1 MDCPCGTARADNP
14 QHRLDKKPVVLA
26 AAPRITGLA
35 QTTRLHLRPLG
46 VRQHKAS
53 HPRRES
59 QPSTDE
65 NRESQQTLAHW
76 GFVLN
81 DGKHFTP
88 TIDGM
93 GFRALPREAFTGLC
107 QDHGR
112 ASFRVGR
119 WSMETDLATVSTWKP
134 EETGALRLAA

>member
-65 NRESQQTLAHW
+65 NRESQQAL
-76 GFVLN
+76 GRSV
-81 DGKHFTP
+81 
-88 TIDGM
+88 M
-93 GFRALPREAFTGLC
+93 GEPRMRPCEMRS
-107 QDHGR
+107 GR
-112 ASFRVGR
+112 EFLL
-119 WSMETDLATVSTWKP
+119 EN
-134 EETGALRLAA
+134 